1 MQFLLF
7 VDSLENNKSILVS
20 LSVILSLLMIL
31 FSIYLKRKFFL
42 IIYRKRKF
50 NKLFSLD
57 ASLEKEM
64 NNFRS
69 QQTKLIFHFIHLSNK
84 NKTYKELCI
93 TSQNKIYDIK
103 GEDLIFDYEDKKYT
117 FKYNVSEKIILYL
130 DDENYRTFFI
140 TVNKFC
146 ENHYNIIIDKFDN
159 EKTFSLE
166 VVIYSKI
173 KKCLKDINELQKLK
187 KYRKENVFPNML
199 RFNIINALKTDLI
212 YIYSINMEKEKSQIE
227 QTFFSGLKENLL
239 LNLIYSKDEKIAHRR
254 IFENT
259 EEKEI
264 FILENKEIQLVKDFY
279 TKVLKKYINANI
291 YNSLNAK
298 KLKEEFILFEKAH
311 EYSKVD
317 QNKNGDVNIDF
328 NLRNIN
334 DKFKYN
340 QFYIRYYDKIDIPE
354 EDLKITEYL
363 CYLNLLL
370 LKNDYF
376 LDKIQ
381 NLNKK
386 KNKIFNRYY
395 YLSNKDKSLILMNL
409 LANEIKAKAC
419 YKFRT
424 FYELPLT
431 SPYVQSELFFRK
443 TISQLTD
450 NSSLSFLFLQLNS
463 GSGEDFLTKAQYYKI
478 KIVPLIEI
486 KFHLLKEFFYP
497 YFFTYDSNNN
507 IMALYNCNTQIL
519 SFNESDD
526 VGYTMPKNLCETQDE
541 SNMIKLSFLKFH
553 EQAHVKFK
561 ENYDDRL
568 DPQYFLDEN
577 LNLIDNR
584 ISSKNS
590 EISLSGESGNALE
603 YYIFNDYF
611 TLDRLMKSKE
621 DLSPLNNVDLLIH
634 DNFNELRNIIQEL
647 TKNVKLASFK
657 DKRHELYK
665 KYNDK
670 VNESIDFKNKK
681 LSDIRLRDLDIVEF
695 Y

>member
-291 YNSLNAK
+291 LN
-298 KLKEEFILFEKAH
+298 
-311 EYSKVD
+311 
-317 QNKNGDVNIDF
+317 
-328 NLRNIN
+328 
-334 DKFKYN
+334 
-340 QFYIRYYDKIDIPE
+340 
-354 EDLKITEYL
+354 
-363 CYLNLLL
+363 
-370 LKNDYF
+370 
-376 LDKIQ
+376 
-381 NLNKK
+381 
-386 KNKIFNRYY
+386 
-395 YLSNKDKSLILMNL
+395 
-409 LANEIKAKAC
+409 
-419 YKFRT
+419 
-424 FYELPLT
+424 
-431 SPYVQSELFFRK
+431 
-443 TISQLTD
+443 
-450 NSSLSFLFLQLNS
+450 
-463 GSGEDFLTKAQYYKI
+463 
-478 KIVPLIEI
+478 
-486 KFHLLKEFFYP
+486 
-497 YFFTYDSNNN
+497 
-507 IMALYNCNTQIL
+507 
-519 SFNESDD
+519 
-526 VGYTMPKNLCETQDE
+526 
-541 SNMIKLSFLKFH
+541 
-553 EQAHVKFK
+553 
-561 ENYDDRL
+561 
-568 DPQYFLDEN
+568 
-577 LNLIDNR
+577 
-584 ISSKNS
+584 
-590 EISLSGESGNALE
+590 
-603 YYIFNDYF
+603 
-611 TLDRLMKSKE
+611 
-621 DLSPLNNVDLLIH
+621 
-634 DNFNELRNIIQEL
+634 
-647 TKNVKLASFK
+647 
-657 DKRHELYK
+657 
-665 KYNDK
+665 
-670 VNESIDFKNKK
+670 
-681 LSDIRLRDLDIVEF
+681 
-695 Y
+695 